1 MKSNQLISKLKSY
14 HIIIFGC
21 ILGIILVLNSNSVN
35 QKKLKEKE
43 SKEQIAF
50 FNKIISQ
57 RKLQQL
63 NPGTPQDEDEDEEV
77 IVTDEVCSYASD
89 ELKEYYKTSDLSKID
104 LDDGSIKCEDKDKDY
119 MQALIAIV
127 QKLVEGDENDENGNN
142 ERNPINP
149 NPGDNTNDGDSGTG
163 GGNRRNLRNLID
175 KDTEENIK
183 IYGKRILYVL
193 VFAIFSIL
201 SFLGWIICCF
211 CNCCNCCC
219 CCCCKKSGCIIPFFI
234 FTYLFYALVVAVC
247 IYGLTQTNKIFTGL
261 SNTECSF
268 LKFFDEIIY
277 GEEKEERPKWVGIEG
292 VSHILDNL
300 HNEITD
306 MKDSDLEGELN
317 SNMNEIDLE
326 KNNFLQSLKTAHLDF
341 YQDTNANTP
350 KDGYCI
356 EYASTDGRKV
366 KIEGTDKD
374 LIGRYCIDVI
384 DLFGKYDE
392 SKSTEEEKF
401 TGVNR
406 AWYTEISGVESET
419 AESLNDVRESFH
431 QILVEKLEDI
441 EGGVN
446 QGIDKLEKLRKPFDN
461 VYNEISDAI
470 YDFSEIA
477 NNQGESIIKLVF
489 GALAGLNVALAIL
502 LLLICLF
509 SGTSCV
515 SCCCCRCICKLF
527 THLIWN
533 ILAILM
539 IVSFLLGSVLACL
552 GRVGGDLMSFVSY
565 VLSQENFDKEDDA
578 VLLGKLGQGREILE
592 KCIVGDGDLSTT
604 FDLSSITEH
613 FDTIR
618 EKKNDIQRFKQ
629 DFNNLAQNYPAY
641 NEYLKPLLEK
651 KINFNEDTNFKN
663 IDAETNSEA
672 MPYFSL
678 FNIINSLNDAID
690 TLSTTNPE
698 KYNGQTGDKNF
709 VCTEGNGGS
718 GPTASPN
725 NNLLHPWTCEPI
737 YRGWIKSSNDADLKN
752 YANIATDAITILK
765 YASNEKIP
773 DDESYKSYYDILL
786 DLKSDYT
793 EYLNTYI
800 NVLNFFDD
808 ITGSIISIIED
819 GIGDSENTFSFL
831 NGKFIKT
838 DLKIVLKYLKY
849 SLGKDIYTVGLCL
862 VIIGFSLILSISS
875 TILLLVIINIDLENN
890 KKLAQDTEIPNY
902 PVTNDGRVI
911 QFKYD

>member
-43 SKEQIAF
+43 TKEQIAF

-63 NPGTPQDEDEDEEV
+63 NPGTSQEEDEDEEV

-104 LDDGSIKCEDKDKDY
+104 LDDGSIKCEDKDEDY

-127 QKLVEGDENDENGNN
+127 QKLVEGDENDNN
-142 ERNPINP
+142 ESDPI
-149 NPGDNTNDGDSGTG
+149 TGT
-163 GGNRRNLRNLID
+163 RRNLRNLID

-219 CCCCKKSGCIIPFFI
+219 CCCCKKSGCKIPFFI
-234 FTYLFYALVVAVC
+234 FTYLFYALVVVVC

-317 SNMNEIDLE
+317 SNMNEIGLE

-341 YQDTNANTP
+341 YKDTNANTP

-356 EYASTDGRKV
+356 EYTSTDGRKV

-419 AESLNDVRESFH
+419 AQSLNDVRESFH

-441 EGGVN
+441 KGGVN

-641 NEYLKPLLEK
+641 NEFLKPLLEK

-690 TLSTTNPE
+690 TLSTTNSE

-709 VCTEGNGGS
+709 ICTEGNGGS

-819 GIGDSENTFSFL
+819 GIGDSESTFSFL

>member
-1 MKSNQLISKLKSY
+1 M
-14 HIIIFGC
+14 
-21 ILGIILVLNSNSVN
+21 
-35 QKKLKEKE
+35 
-43 SKEQIAF
+43 
-50 FNKIISQ
+50 
-57 RKLQQL
+57 
-63 NPGTPQDEDEDEEV
+63 
-77 IVTDEVCSYASD
+77 
-89 ELKEYYKTSDLSKID
+89 
-104 LDDGSIKCEDKDKDY
+104 
-119 MQALIAIV
+119 
-127 QKLVEGDENDENGNN
+127 
-142 ERNPINP
+142 
-149 NPGDNTNDGDSGTG
+149 
-163 GGNRRNLRNLID
+163 
-175 KDTEENIK
+175 
-183 IYGKRILYVL
+183 
-193 VFAIFSIL
+193 
-201 SFLGWIICCF
+201 
-211 CNCCNCCC
+211 
-219 CCCCKKSGCIIPFFI
+219 
-234 FTYLFYALVVAVC
+234 
-247 IYGLTQTNKIFTGL
+247 
-261 SNTECSF
+261 
-268 LKFFDEIIY
+268 
-277 GEEKEERPKWVGIEG
+277 
-292 VSHILDNL
+292 
-300 HNEITD
+300 
-306 MKDSDLEGELN
+306 
-317 SNMNEIDLE
+317 
-326 KNNFLQSLKTAHLDF
+326 
-341 YQDTNANTP
+341 
-350 KDGYCI
+350 
-356 EYASTDGRKV
+356 
-366 KIEGTDKD
+366 
-374 LIGRYCIDVI
+374 IGRYCIDVI

-419 AESLNDVRESFH
+419 AQSLNDVRESFH

-641 NEYLKPLLEK
+641 NEFLKPLLEK

-709 VCTEGNGGS
+709 ICTEGNGGS

-808 ITGSIISIIED
+808 ITGSIISIIEE
-819 GIGDSENTFSFL
+819 GIGNSENTFSFL